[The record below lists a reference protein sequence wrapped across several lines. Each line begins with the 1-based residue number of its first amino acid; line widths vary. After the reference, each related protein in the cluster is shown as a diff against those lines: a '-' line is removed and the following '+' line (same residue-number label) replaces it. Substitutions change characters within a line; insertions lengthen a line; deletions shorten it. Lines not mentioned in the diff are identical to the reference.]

1 MSKTWAGGSTRRWRR
16 VRALVLARDGYRCR
30 AHEDGWCDRVP
41 GMHACTGRAEQGG
54 PDAGHAHHT
63 HGRAVTGDDMR
74 YLVASCAAC
83 NLHIG
88 DPTVRDDPPNRAV
101 TRW

>member
-1 MSKTWAGGSTRRWRR
+1 MSTAWGKGSTRAWRR
-16 VRALVLARDGYRCR
+16 TRALVLLRDGYRCR
-30 AHEDGWCDRVP
+30 AHADGWCARVP
-41 GMHACTGRAEQGG
+41 GEHTCTEVAALSG

-63 HGRAVTGDDMR
+63 LGKAVTGDDMAH
-74 YLVASCAAC
+74 LVAACAAC

-88 DPTVRDDPPNRAV
+88 DPAKHTDPPNRAV